1 VTVEITSHSGGD
13 TRAAGRRLAGLLRPG
28 DVLLLNGEL
37 GAGKT
42 TFIAGIGEALGIAE
56 PVTSPTFVIVRRYDD
71 GFLPLTHADV
81 YRLGSTGEFDDLDL
95 LETGIDGVI
104 AIEWGEAVAAMIAG
118 DHLKIE
124 LLVDEDGDR
133 LIRLH
138 PHGSWAAR
146 PLWEVAS

>member
-1 VTVEITSHSGGD
+1 MTVEITSHSGED

-81 YRLGSTGEFDDLDL
+81 YRLASTGEFDDLDL

-104 AIEWGEAVAAMIAG
+104 VIEWGEAVAAMIAG

-124 LLVDEDGDR
+124 VLVDDDGDR
-133 LIRLH
+133 HIRLH
-138 PHGSWAAR
+138 PRGSWAAR
-146 PLWEVAS
+146 PLWEIAS

>member
-1 VTVEITSHSGGD
+1 MTVEITSHDGGD

-28 DVLLLNGEL
+28 DIVLLNGEL

-95 LETGIDGVI
+95 LETGADGVTV
-104 AIEWGEAVAAMIAG
+104 IEWGEAVAPMIVG
-118 DHLKIE
+118 DHLKID

-138 PHGSWAAR
+138 PQGSWAAR

>member
-1 VTVEITSHSGGD
+1 MTVEITSHSGED
-13 TRAAGRRLAGLLRPG
+13 TRAVGRRLAGLLRPG
-28 DVLLLNGEL
+28 DVLLLSGEL

-42 TFIAGIGEALGIAE
+42 TFIAGIGEALGIEE

-95 LETGIDGVI
+95 LETGIDGVTV
-104 AIEWGEAVAAMIAG
+104 IEWGDAVAGMISG

-124 LLVDEDGDR
+124 LLVVEEGDR
-133 LIRLH
+133 LIRMH
-138 PHGSWAAR
+138 PLGSWASR
-146 PLWEVAS
+146 PLWEVAT